1 MIYPLTGIIAGAI
14 LGALRARMRGG
25 KVLDMVQWGA
35 VFAIIFGVIGMFV
48 LIFIERS
55 YI

>member
-25 KVLDMVQWGA
+25 KLLDMVQWGA
-35 VFAIIFGVIGMFV
+35 VFAIMFGVIGMFV

-55 YI
+55 YS